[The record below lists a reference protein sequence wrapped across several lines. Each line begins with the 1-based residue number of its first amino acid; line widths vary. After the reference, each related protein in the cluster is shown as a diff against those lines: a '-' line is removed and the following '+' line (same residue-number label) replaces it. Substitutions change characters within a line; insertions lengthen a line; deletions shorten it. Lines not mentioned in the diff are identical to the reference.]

1 MLSFESQNG
10 FDKRATHLNER
21 EYQDMARAVK
31 ELARELGQDPALA
44 IDQLVR
50 GGLDKALSALT
61 LASGSNALEN
71 YQRRTTGQ
79 QEGWAATRH

>member
-1 MLSFESQNG
+1 MLSFESHKG
-10 FDKRATHLNER
+10 FDKTAAHFNER

-31 ELARELGQDPALA
+31 DLAQELGQDPALA

-50 GGLDKALSALT
+50 GGLNKALSALT
-61 LASGSNALEN
+61 LASGSNALES

-79 QEGWAATRH
+79 QAGWGATRH